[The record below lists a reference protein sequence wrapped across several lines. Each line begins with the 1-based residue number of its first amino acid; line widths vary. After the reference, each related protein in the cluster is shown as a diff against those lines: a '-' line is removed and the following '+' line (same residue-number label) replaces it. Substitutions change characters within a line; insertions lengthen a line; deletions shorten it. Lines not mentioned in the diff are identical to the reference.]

1 MQGPL
6 RDLLM
11 ELLKHIYTSVCANR
25 KLESHEI
32 QQIKAQ
38 FSGRFSLSVRSN
50 NLNEYHSANITP
62 LKLNKND
69 LSFKEKTIYNFKKQ
83 QSKVVV
89 ENEFDRNVN
98 HTVRVANIPD
108 EENINFIKSIPN
120 KVLDHSHVSIIVYII
135 NN

>member
-1 MQGPL
+1 M
-6 RDLLM
+6 
-11 ELLKHIYTSVCANR
+11 
-25 KLESHEI
+25 
-32 QQIKAQ
+32 
-38 FSGRFSLSVRSN
+38 
-50 NLNEYHSANITP
+50 
-62 LKLNKND
+62 
-69 LSFKEKTIYNFKKQ
+69 SFKEKNIYNFKKQ